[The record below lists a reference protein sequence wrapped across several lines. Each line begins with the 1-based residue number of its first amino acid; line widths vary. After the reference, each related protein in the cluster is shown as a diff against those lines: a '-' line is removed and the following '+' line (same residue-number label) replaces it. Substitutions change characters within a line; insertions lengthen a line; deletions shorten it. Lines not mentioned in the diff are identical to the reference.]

1 MKNVLDISP
10 ITCNPRIV
18 LLTRGVF
25 RRRSADGA
33 GCGACGRGDNVSPAL
48 GRPWGPARP
57 VLRPDREE
65 LADGGAVARFPRLSC
80 PRGGCGKPR
89 DPPIAPRSA
98 ARGRKENAAVERRE
112 AGALS

>member
-1 MKNVLDISP
+1 MKKVLDRSP
-10 ITCNPRIV
+10 NTRNPRIV
-18 LLTRGVF
+18 MLSRGVF

-65 LADGGAVARFPRLSC
+65 LADGGAVGPLPEAFVTALRLREPKDRQS
-80 PRGGCGKPR
+80 P
-89 DPPIAPRSA
+89 
-98 ARGRKENAAVERRE
+98 RE
-112 AGALS
+112 ARPG